1 MRGPL
6 RSSGQALL
14 LLVCVLLGALTGTF
28 AADRRGSLYLPPVGL
43 DHAVWH
49 VVTPVM
55 SPDVKQVDS
64 GRGSFLRGGALVFGE
79 YSFGRADRL
88 VPQDERAISALE
100 IALTPTS
107 GPLEIVFRGPDRTL
121 VTRLAYDAM
130 GTQGGQ
136 WTPREPGVMRYEVTP
151 HGVMANGTNLGSSG
165 TGSIEVT
172 SAGDAQLAAIRAWD
186 EGGALFLDEDYSR
199 AGARTPVWM
208 GPGLGGLVGLL
219 FGLAAR
225 TRSGAVAAGLSLLPV
240 LGVLSL
246 SHHDQVGVVERFY
259 LPMKA
264 WELAPWLLLTS
275 LLPLVGAAAMGS
287 GQLVVGRRDRR
298 RLYWWAPGVVALAAA
313 ALGSRALGGSA
324 LLWALGGALVLLMPT
339 VLGFRARLPAAWVL
353 VSDLPALVALA
364 WFGWVA
370 LLPALL
376 WRLIPVFASLEELV
390 SKARGPTAEHLFL
403 TLLLLPVG
411 AEVSL
416 RSGLGDAW
424 SGLGETRLELGEL
437 DPFWSGSCGDGVT
450 SVVFG
455 GGSSTGGAYQF
466 PDEPDAFYPST
477 AHARL
482 CESRGI
488 TTWNYGHGG
497 RNTHVLADGID
508 RVMDHTAADVVVLYV
523 GVNDLLTQHSAL
535 TRRERDA
542 RRGGA
547 SLGRYSRLVTG
558 LGLAFRTPEATEGD
572 RVADVPLAD
581 AEDNLRR
588 VAAAALQGD
597 ARVVLVAQYIA
608 PSIEGD
614 VAAYWAMEER
624 LAEELDHV
632 YFVDPRPKVARAPE
646 PLLDTNHLSRSGNNA
661 LGEALAEA
669 LEPLL

>member
-1 MRGPL
+1 
-6 RSSGQALL
+6 
-14 LLVCVLLGALTGTF
+14 
-28 AADRRGSLYLPPVGL
+28 
-43 DHAVWH
+43 
-49 VVTPVM
+49 
-55 SPDVKQVDS
+55 
-64 GRGSFLRGGALVFGE
+64 
-79 YSFGRADRL
+79 
-88 VPQDERAISALE
+88 
-100 IALTPTS
+100 
-107 GPLEIVFRGPDRTL
+107 
-121 VTRLAYDAM
+121 
-130 GTQGGQ
+130 
-136 WTPREPGVMRYEVTP
+136 MRYEVTVQ
-151 HGVMANGTNLGSSG
+151 GVMAEGSNLGASG
-165 TGSIEVT
+165 PGTIEVT
-172 SAGDAQLAAIRAWD
+172 SAGDAQLSAIRAWD
-186 EGGALFLDEDYSR
+186 EGDSLFLDEDYSR

-208 GPGLGGLVGLL
+208 GPLLGGVVGLL

-225 TRSGAVAAGLSLLPV
+225 GPRGAVLAGLALLPA

-246 SHHDQVGVVERFY
+246 SHHDQVGLVERFY
-259 LPMKA
+259 LPVKA
-264 WELAPWLLLTS
+264 WELAPRLLLAS
-275 LLPLVGAAAMGS
+275 FLPLVAAAALGS
-287 GQLVVGRRDRR
+287 GALVVGRRDRR
-298 RLYWWAPGVVALAAA
+298 RLYWWAPGLLALAAA
-313 ALGSRALGGSA
+313 ALGSRTLGGFE
-324 LLWALGGALVLLMPT
+324 LLWAVGGAVVLLMPT
-339 VLGFRARLPAAWVL
+339 LLGFRARLPAAWVL
-353 VSDLPALVALA
+353 VADLPALAAVA
-364 WFGWVA
+364 WFGWLA

-376 WRLIPVFASLEELV
+376 WRLLPVFASLDELV
-390 SKARGPTAEHLFL
+390 SKAKGPTAEHLFL

-437 DPFWSGSCGDGVT
+437 DPFWSGSCGDGAT

-466 PDEPDAFYPST
+466 PDEPDAFYPSR
-477 AHARL
+477 AHNRL
-482 CESRGI
+482 CEGRGL

-508 RVMDHTAADVVVLYV
+508 RVMEHTSADLVVLYV

-547 SLGRYSRLVTG
+547 ALGRYSRLVTG
-558 LGLAFRTPEATEGD
+558 LGLAFRAPEATEGD

-581 AEDNLRR
+581 AEDNLRQI
-588 VAAAALQGD
+588 ADAALDGD

-632 YFVDPRPKVARAPE
+632 YFVDPRPEVSQAPE